1 MTGSALTAPSSRS
14 APAAELSPARARAR
28 LRDII
33 ARKSLTKGAFK
44 LASGGESAVFFD
56 MKPTLMDPEGAVLYA
71 DLVLDAL
78 EGDKVDYVG
87 GLEMGAVPAASAVA
101 QRSFLRGRPIP
112 AFLVRKEKKTRGT
125 ERLIEGNL
133 APGAD
138 VVVLEDVTTKG
149 ASALAAVMAVR
160 AEGCRVTKVVTVVDR
175 LEGAGDNLKSH
186 GIELIALFTRDDFA
200 P

>member
-1 MTGSALTAPSSRS
+1 MTVSSSR
-14 APAAELSPARARAR
+14 PDARAR

-33 ARKSLTKGAFK
+33 ARKSLTKGAFR
-44 LASGGESAVFFD
+44 LASGGESAFFFD
-56 MKPTLMDPEGAVLYA
+56 LKPTLMDPEGAVLYA

-78 EGDKVDYVG
+78 GSDKVDFVG
-87 GLEMGAVPAASAVA
+87 GLEMGAVPAAAAVA

-133 APGAD
+133 SPGTD

-149 ASALAAVMAVR
+149 TSSLAAVAAVR
-160 AEGCRVTKVVTVVDR
+160 AEGCRVAKVVTVVDR
-175 LEGAGDNLKSH
+175 LEGARDNLKAH
-186 GIELIALFTRDDFA
+186 GIELVALYTRDDFA
-200 P
+200 D